1 MPHALYVEEQQ
12 LAGASNALRRVAPQ
26 ASRQAVP
33 AALPSTSATAALDDV
48 LLINH
53 HNYYRRLPLPSV
65 QPPGLVRLVRFVIA
79 LAQAVDQPIRDDA
92 ATAGT
97 DGARRQA
104 RPCLRSPVPLAAL
117 PPGVALLAHQ
127 QPLPRCD
134 HGQVVADPL
143 GIFVAT
149 GLPSGHGAGPPSPT
163 TAAAAASATTKDKC
177 YFHNDKPA
185 PTGLHHDP

>member
-1 MPHALYVEEQQ
+1 MDALAAAASRCKPFGPSSAT
-12 LAGASNALRRVAPQ
+12 LAGASNALRRVVPQ
-26 ASRQAVP
+26 ASRYAVP
-33 AALPSTSATAALDDV
+33 AGLPSTPATAALYDV

-53 HNYYRRLPLPSV
+53 HHLPGV
-65 QPPGLVRLVRFVIA
+65 QPPGLVRLVRFFIA
-79 LAQAVDQPIRDDA
+79 LAHAVDQPTRDDA
-92 ATAGT
+92 AGT
-97 DGARRQA
+97 DADHAGRRA
-104 RPCLRSPVPLAAL
+104 HDRSPVPLAAL

-127 QPLPRCD
+127 QPLPRCN

-163 TAAAAASATTKDKC
+163 TAAASATTKDKC